1 MLPVMPAT
9 IDLTESAVLTGLR
22 AFVLDVLP
30 LTAPNVIK
38 GQQNR
43 VPMPTG
49 PNFAILTPTARGQLA
64 TTVRTYRPTDDPA
77 PAPGARDTQ
86 RQTRLD
92 VQIDIYGP
100 AAAENVQ
107 IVGTLL
113 RDMYGCDFLR
123 PHQVQPLYC
132 SDPTQLPLITGE
144 KQYEQRWTL
153 GATLQFNPTV
163 STSQQFADIVD
174 VTLVEAD

>member
-1 MLPVMPAT
+1 MPAT
-9 IDLTESAVLTGLR
+9 IDLTELAVFIGLR
-22 AFVLDVLP
+22 AFVLDVLALP
-30 LTAPNVIK
+30 ANQVVK

-43 VPMPTG
+43 VPMPAG
-49 PNFAILTPTARGQLA
+49 PNFVILTPTGRAQLA
-64 TTVRTYRPTDDPA
+64 TTVRSYRPPVDPA
-77 PAPGARDTQ
+77 PAVGTRDTQ

-92 VQIDIYGP
+92 IQIDVYGP

-107 IVGTLL
+107 ILSTLL

-123 PHQVQPLYC
+123 PHRVQPLYC
-132 SDPTQLPLITGE
+132 SDPKQLPLISGE
-144 KQYEQRWTL
+144 MQYAQRWTL

-174 VTLVEAD
+174 VTFVEIP